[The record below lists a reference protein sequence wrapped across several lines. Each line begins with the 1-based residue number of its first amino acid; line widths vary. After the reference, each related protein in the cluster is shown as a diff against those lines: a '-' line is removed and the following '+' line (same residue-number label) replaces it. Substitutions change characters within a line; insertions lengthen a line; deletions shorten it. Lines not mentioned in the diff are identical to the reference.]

1 MGHVTTLD
9 DLSGKIFASVPEVAD
24 IIGRDERTVR
34 KCAESGL
41 IPGQKI
47 GANWSIPVAW
57 LRQQAGLPEPTPA
70 TAAPDL
76 DALANKVADR
86 VVARLAGLF
95 RRGQDAEADGEPE
108 AMS

>member
-9 DLSGKIFASVPEVAD
+9 DLSGKLFASVPEVAD

-41 IPGQKI
+41 IPGQKL

-57 LRQQAGLPEPTPA
+57 LRQQAGLPGPTPA
-70 TAAPDL
+70 TAAPDM
-76 DALANKVADR
+76 DELADRVADR
-86 VVARLAGLF
+86 VMARLARLF
-95 RRGQDAEADGEPE
+95 ARGAATARDGPE
-108 AMS
+108 AP